1 MYGLKM
7 MLTFAEIQN
16 FLNQVSVE
24 NQPELNISVVR
35 NITVEPIEPYLAY
48 WAYQMGFAAQVQWGG
63 YDSSIQDAIA
73 NNSQLF
79 NSQTD
84 CVLVFLKL
92 EVLSAHLAQCF
103 PTLTAKE
110 IDSECE
116 RILEY
121 AQTIIQGLRRQ
132 TTAMI
137 LWMGFERPLYPSW
150 GILDLQ
156 RQTGQTAT
164 IQRLNAAIHSLLL
177 GQENSYFV
185 DLDLSLA
192 RLGSHHYFD
201 YRYWHIG
208 RSPYTR
214 QALGEIAT
222 EVFKY
227 IRALK
232 GQNKKCLVL
241 DCDNTLW
248 GGVIGEDG
256 LAGIKL
262 SANSYPG
269 SCFYE
274 FQQAIL
280 NLYHRGILI
289 ALCSKNNEAEVWDV
303 FHNHPDMV
311 LQESHIACAQIN
323 WDDKAHNLHQIAQ
336 ELNIGLDSLVFV
348 DDSEFE
354 VNLVR
359 QLLPEVE
366 TIHLPRKRST
376 EYRQMLSSCGW
387 FDTLA
392 LTQEDLDRGAM
403 YSAAQQRAQA
413 QKQFMSITQYHES
426 LEMVAEISFADEFSM
441 PRVAQLTQKTNQF
454 NLTTQRYSEA
464 DIAGFISCSTS
475 DVLYLQ
481 LKDKFGVYGIVGV
494 CIVIYQDA
502 HAVIDSLLLSCR
514 VLGRHVEDAFLH
526 EILKLVTHRECQTI
540 EGQYQPTQ
548 KNMQVQSF
556 YCDRS
561 FTEQSAG
568 RYHLDLIH
576 CQDVPASRFVGEII
590 SQVAKG
596 G

>member
-1 MYGLKM
+1 M
-7 MLTFAEIQN
+7 MLTFAEIQDV
-16 FLNQVSVE
+16 LNQISVE
-24 NQPELNISVVR
+24 NQQELHISVVR

-48 WAYQMGFAAQVQWGG
+48 FAYQMGFAVQVQWGG

-73 NNSQLF
+73 SNPQLF

-84 CVLVFLKL
+84 CVLIFLKL
-92 EVLSAHLAQCF
+92 EVLSARLAQCF
-103 PTLTAKE
+103 PTLTVEE
-110 IDSECE
+110 IDAECD

-121 AQTIIQGLRRQ
+121 TQTIIQGIRRQ

-156 RQTGQTAT
+156 KQMGQTTT
-164 IQRLNAAIHSLLL
+164 IQRLNAAIQSLLL
-177 GQENSYFV
+177 QQENSYFV
-185 DLDLSLA
+185 DLDLPLA
-192 RLGSHHYFD
+192 RIGSQNYFD

-214 QALGEIAT
+214 QGLCEIAT

-269 SCFYE
+269 SSFYE
-274 FQQAIL
+274 FQQEIL
-280 NLYHRGILI
+280 TLYHRGILI

-303 FHNHPDMV
+303 FNNHPDMV

-323 WDDKAHNLHQIAQ
+323 WDDKAQNLRQIAA

-366 TIHLPRKRST
+366 TIHLPSKRST
-376 EYRQMLSSCGW
+376 DYRLMLASCGW

-392 LTQEDLDRGAM
+392 LTQEDLGRGAM
-403 YSAAQQRAQA
+403 YSAARQRTQA
-413 QKQFMSITQYHES
+413 QQQFTSIIQYHES
-426 LEMVAEISFADEFSM
+426 LEMVAEISFADEFSV
-441 PRVAQLTQKTNQF
+441 PRIAQLTQKTNQF

-464 DIAGFISCSTS
+464 DIVDFMHRSKS
-475 DVLYLQ
+475 DVLYLH
-481 LKDKFGVYGIVGV
+481 LEDKFGLYGIVGV
-494 CIVIYQDA
+494 CIVTYQDA

-526 EILKLVTHRECQTI
+526 EIIKLATYRECQTI
-540 EGQYQPTQ
+540 EGQYQPTP

-561 FTEQSAG
+561 FTEQAAG
-568 RYHLDLIH
+568 RYHLDLAY
-576 CQDVPASRFVGEII
+576 CQDMPASRFAGEII

-596 G
+596 D

>member
-1 MYGLKM
+1 M
-7 MLTFAEIQN
+7 MLTFAEIQDV
-16 FLNQVSVE
+16 LNQISVE
-24 NQPELNISVVR
+24 NQQELHISVVR

-48 WAYQMGFAAQVQWGG
+48 FAYQMGFAVQVQWGG

-73 NNSQLF
+73 SNPQLF

-84 CVLVFLKL
+84 CVLIFLKL
-92 EVLSAHLAQCF
+92 EVLSARLAQCF
-103 PTLTAKE
+103 PTLTIE
-110 IDSECE
+110 ERTLECD

-121 AQTIIQGLRRQ
+121 AQTIIQGIRRQ

-156 RQTGQTAT
+156 KQTGQTTT
-164 IQRLNAAIHSLLL
+164 IQRLNAAIQSLLL
-177 GQENSYFV
+177 QQENSYFV
-185 DLDLSLA
+185 DLDLPLA
-192 RLGSHHYFD
+192 RIGSQNYFD

-214 QALGEIAT
+214 QALCEIAT

-269 SCFYE
+269 SSFYE
-274 FQQAIL
+274 FQQEIL
-280 NLYHRGILI
+280 TLYHRGILI

-303 FHNHPDMV
+303 FNNHPDMV
-311 LQESHIACAQIN
+311 LQASHIACAQIN
-323 WDDKAHNLHQIAQ
+323 WDDKAQNLRQIAA

-366 TIHLPRKRST
+366 TIHLPSKRST
-376 EYRQMLSSCGW
+376 DYRLMLASCGW

-392 LTQEDLDRGAM
+392 LTQEDLGRGAM
-403 YSAAQQRAQA
+403 YSAARQRTQA
-413 QKQFMSITQYHES
+413 QQQFTSIIQYHES
-426 LEMVAEISFADEFSM
+426 LEMVAEISFADEFSV
-441 PRVAQLTQKTNQF
+441 PRIAQLTQKTNQF

-464 DIAGFISCSTS
+464 DIVDFMHRSTS
-475 DVLYLQ
+475 DVLYLH
-481 LKDKFGVYGIVGV
+481 LEDKFGFYGIVGV

-526 EILKLVTHRECQTI
+526 
-540 EGQYQPTQ
+540 
-548 KNMQVQSF
+548 
-556 YCDRS
+556 
-561 FTEQSAG
+561 
-568 RYHLDLIH
+568 
-576 CQDVPASRFVGEII
+576 
-590 SQVAKG
+590 
-596 G
+596 

>member
-1 MYGLKM
+1 
-7 MLTFAEIQN
+7 MLTFSEIQDV
-16 FLNQVSVE
+16 LNQISAE
-24 NQPELNISVVR
+24 NQPELGISVLR
-35 NITVEPIEPYLAY
+35 NITVEPIEPYLTY
-48 WAYQMGFAAQVQWGG
+48 FAYQMGFSAQVQWGG
-63 YDSSIQDAIA
+63 YDCSIQDALED
-73 NNSQLF
+73 NPQLF
-79 NSQTD
+79 SSQTD

-92 EVLSAHLAQCF
+92 EVLSTQLAQCF
-103 PTLTAKE
+103 PTLTAAE
-110 IDSECE
+110 VDAECD

-121 AQTIIQGLRRQ
+121 AQTIIQGIRRQ

-164 IQRLNAAIHSLLL
+164 IQGLNAAIQSILLK
-177 GQENSYFV
+177 QENSYFV
-185 DLDLSLA
+185 DLDLPLA
-192 RLGSHHYFD
+192 RIGSHHYFD
-201 YRYWHIG
+201 NRYWHIG

-214 QALGEIAT
+214 QALCEIAT

-269 SCFYE
+269 SSFYE
-274 FQQAIL
+274 FQQEIL
-280 NLYHRGILI
+280 TLYHQGILI

-311 LQESHIACAQIN
+311 LQESHITCAQIN
-323 WDDKAHNLHQIAQ
+323 WDDKAQNLRHIAE

-359 QLLPEVE
+359 QLLPEIE

-376 EYRQMLSSCGW
+376 DYRLMLASCGW
-387 FDTLA
+387 FDMLA
-392 LTQEDLDRGAM
+392 LTQEDLNRGAM
-403 YSAAQQRAQA
+403 YSAARQRTQA
-413 QKQFMSITQYHES
+413 QQQFTSIAQYHES
-426 LEMVAEISFADEFSM
+426 LKMVAEISFADEFSV
-441 PRVAQLTQKTNQF
+441 PRIAQLTQKTNQF

-464 DIAGFISCSTS
+464 DIADFISCSTS

-494 CIVIYQDA
+494 CIVNYQDA

-514 VLGRHVEDAFLH
+514 VLGRHVEEAFLR
-526 EILKLVTHRECQTI
+526 EILKLASYRECQTI
-540 EGQYQPTQ
+540 EGQYKPTP

-556 YCDRS
+556 YCDRN
-561 FTEQSAG
+561 FTEQAAG
-568 RYHLDLIH
+568 RYYLDLAYS
-576 CQDVPASRFVGEII
+576 QDVPTSRFVGEII
-590 SQVAKG
+590 SQVTKG
-596 G
+596 D